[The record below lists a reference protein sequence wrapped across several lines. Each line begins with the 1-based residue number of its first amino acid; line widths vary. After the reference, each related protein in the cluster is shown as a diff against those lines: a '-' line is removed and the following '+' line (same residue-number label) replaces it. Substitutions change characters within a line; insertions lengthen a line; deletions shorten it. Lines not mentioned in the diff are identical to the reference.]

1 MKLLISAELF
11 YPSRLGGPANTL
23 YWLAK
28 GLVKSG
34 RDVTVITTDKHIET
48 GKVET
53 DRWLQ
58 LYGIKIRYCHA
69 SNPFHLNLKLL
80 RYAWKEMKKSDVVM
94 LCDMFQRQIF
104 PTALMAKLRRKPMV
118 WSIRGELFPSALKEN
133 KKKLFYLKCVKSLFG
148 NHCLFHATSEE
159 EEQCIRKYL
168 GDDAR
173 IVIVPNYMELP
184 KRQNRELVEPPYFL
198 YLGRIAPIKALDRL
212 IDGVARSKRF
222 AESDYVLK
230 IAGGVEDQFQE
241 YYQQLQSQIERLGLQ
256 GRVLFIGAVNGSEK
270 YQTYADA
277 HFLFLVSHS
286 ENFGNVV
293 IESLSQGTP
302 VVASTGTPWES
313 LTDSHAGYW
322 IDNTP
327 EEIAECIDKILD
339 LDDSTYQLI
348 RENALKFGESY
359 DVYKNIDKWL
369 AALEMSIKQKQSDK

>member
-1 MKLLISAELF
+1 MKLFISAELF
-11 YPSRLGGPANTL
+11 YPSHLGGPANTL

-34 RDVTVITTDKHIET
+34 RDVTVITTDKHIEA

-58 LYGIKIRYCHA
+58 LDGIKIRYCHA

-133 KKKLFYLKCVKSLFG
+133 KKKLLYLKCVKSLFG

-159 EEQCIRKYL
+159 EKQCIRKYL

-173 IVIVPNYMELP
+173 IVIVPNYMDLP

-198 YLGRIAPIKALDRL
+198 YLGRIAPIKAL
-212 IDGVARSKRF
+212 
-222 AESDYVLK
+222 
-230 IAGGVEDQFQE
+230 
-241 YYQQLQSQIERLGLQ
+241 
-256 GRVLFIGAVNGSEK
+256 
-270 YQTYADA
+270 
-277 HFLFLVSHS
+277 
-286 ENFGNVV
+286 
-293 IESLSQGTP
+293 
-302 VVASTGTPWES
+302 
-313 LTDSHAGYW
+313 TD
-322 IDNTP
+322 
-327 EEIAECIDKILD
+327 
-339 LDDSTYQLI
+339 
-348 RENALKFGESY
+348 
-359 DVYKNIDKWL
+359 
-369 AALEMSIKQKQSDK
+369 

>member
-11 YPSRLGGPANTL
+11 YPSCLGGPANTL

-28 GLVKSG
+28 GLVRSG
-34 RDVTVITTDKHIET
+34 CDVTVITTDGYVET

-58 LYGIKIRYCHA
+58 VDGIKIRYCH
-69 SNPFHLNLKLL
+69 SGNPFLLNLKLI
-80 RYAWKEMKKSDVVM
+80 RYAWKEMKKCDVVM

-104 PTALMAKLRRKPMV
+104 PTALMAKLGRKPMV

-133 KKKLFYLKCVKSLFG
+133 KKKLFYLKCVKSFWG
-148 NHCLFHATSEE
+148 KHCLFHATSEE
-159 EEQCIRKYL
+159 EKQCIQKYL

-184 KRQNRELVEPPYFL
+184 DKQSQELVEPPYFL

-222 AESDYVLK
+222 VESGYVLK
-230 IAGGVEDQFQE
+230 IAGGVEERFLE

-270 YQTYADA
+270 YQTYANA

-313 LTDSHAGYW
+313 LTDNHAGYW
-322 IDNTP
+322 IGNTP
-327 EEIAECIDKILD
+327 EMIAECIDEILD
-339 LDDSTYQLI
+339 LDGSAYQLI
-348 RENALKFGESY
+348 RENALKLGGSY
-359 DVYKNIDKWL
+359 DIDKNIDKWK
-369 AALEMSIKQKQSDK
+369 ATLEMSIKQKKSNI